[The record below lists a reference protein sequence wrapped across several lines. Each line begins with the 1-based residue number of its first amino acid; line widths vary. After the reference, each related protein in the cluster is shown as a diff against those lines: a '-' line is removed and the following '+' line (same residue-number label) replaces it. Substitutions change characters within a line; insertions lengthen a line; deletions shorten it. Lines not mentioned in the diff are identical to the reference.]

1 MTASSK
7 STGKKRHVPRPDVR
21 ETLLL
26 AAEKIVREEG
36 YAAATARRIASEVG
50 MRHQAVF
57 YYFGSQDELLM
68 EVLHRSMEAH
78 KKCLQ
83 EAIDSPQPLRAMWNL
98 ISNPEF
104 AKIGLEFLALA
115 NHNEMIR
122 AELAKNSERLREL
135 ETEGIARYL
144 EQRGIKPRVSPQMVS
159 IMTSALAR
167 LLVQESTLGIHGGHE
182 EVEALVERSLSH
194 FEASGEAND
203 EVEPIVGA
211 ASTLE

>member
-1 MTASSK
+1 MTV
-7 STGKKRHVPRPDVR
+7 STNKPKKKRHAPRPDVR
-21 ETLLL
+21 ETLLV

-68 EVLHRSMEAH
+68 EVLQRSMEAH
-78 KKCLQ
+78 KKCLE
-83 EAIDSPQPLRAMWNL
+83 EAISSPQPLRAMWSL
-98 ISNPEF
+98 VSNPDF

-122 AELAKNSERLREL
+122 AELAKNSEQLRQI

-144 EQRGIKPRVSPQMVS
+144 EEKGIKPRVPPQMVS

-167 LLVQESTLGIHGGHE
+167 LLVQEATLGIHAGHTE
-182 EVEALVERSLSH
+182 IEALVERSLSH
-194 FEASGEAND
+194 FEESGEASV
-203 EVEPIVGA
+203 EVEPIVKV
-211 ASTLE
+211 ASKLE